1 MNDVQQTNLLARLNK
16 VKQTIQQAAEN
27 AKRSKSDI
35 TLLAVTKTQSIATI
49 EQAYKLGLTA
59 FGENYLQEA
68 IPKIKALDPNISWH
82 YIGHIQSNKTKL
94 IAEYFSWVHT
104 VDRIKILKRLSEQ
117 RPNHLPPLNIC
128 FEININNEAN
138 KAGFYLSQIDE
149 INACIEYIKAQSS
162 LILRGLMCMPK
173 LTDDINEQQHNF
185 AQMHQ
190 LLHKLNKTH
199 HITMDTLSMG
209 TSYDLESA
217 VSEGSTILRIGQA
230 IFGKRG

>member
-1 MNDVQQTNLLARLNK
+1 MSDVQQTNLLAHLNK

-117 RPNHLPPLNIC
+117 RLNHLPPLNIC

-149 INACIEYIKAQSS
+149 INACIEYLKTQSS

-199 HITMDTLSMG
+199 HIAMDTLSMG

-217 VSEGSTILRIGQA
+217 VSKGSTILRIGQA
-230 IFGKRG
+230 IFGKRS